1 MSNNKQT
8 AVDYGFSNYG
18 QAITDFLNGKM
29 TEIETAVKQ
38 TQIVER
44 SRQKFKEQAWEFFQA
59 GQNSMEEG
67 GKSFEQYWQQSYGGN
82 NEQQ

>member
-1 MSNNKQT
+1 MENNKQT

-18 QAITDFLNGKM
+18 QAMTDFLEGKM
-29 TEIETAVKQ
+29 TQIEILVKQ

-44 SRQKFKEQAWEFFQA
+44 SRQRFKEQAWEFFQA

-67 GKSFEQYWQQSYGGN
+67 GKSFEQYWQENYGGK
-82 NEQQ
+82 E